1 MRLRNGRGFPTARR
15 ALGMGPGKTGGSPR
29 PNSSRAFSDNIHFW
43 NEGTLL
49 LKPAFPWELVQMG
62 NGGSPIETDA
72 GWLVL
77 RHGVGP
83 MRKYCIGAFFLD
95 RDDSA
100 KVIGRLRE
108 PLLKPNRNERRRVRP
123 HPQPPRLHGA
133 RPHPAREDA
142 GPYNHQRRRTDLR
155 DHVGAVPSSTHDG
168 FESGKRRIEIRRGI
182 PRIFAPHPAL
192 SP

>member
-1 MRLRNGRGFPTARR
+1 MRHAAAEWPRLSNSKKSPSVWGRAKREALRGRIVRVPSPTTSTSGTKA
-15 ALGMGPGKTGGSPR
+15 
-29 PNSSRAFSDNIHFW
+29 
-43 NEGTLL
+43 TLL

-95 RDDSA
+95 RDDPA

-108 PLLKPNRNERRRVRP
+108 PLLKPNRNERRRV
-123 HPQPPRLHGA
+123 
-133 RPHPAREDA
+133 
-142 GPYNHQRRRTDLR
+142 
-155 DHVGAVPSSTHDG
+155 
-168 FESGKRRIEIRRGI
+168 
-182 PRIFAPHPAL
+182 
-192 SP
+192 

>member
-1 MRLRNGRGFPTARR
+1 MRHAAAEWPRLSNSKKSPSVWGRQ
-15 ALGMGPGKTGGSPR
+15 TGGSPR
-29 PNSSRAFSDNIHFW
+29 PDSSRAFSDNIHFW

-77 RHGVGP
+77 SHGVGP

-95 RDDSA
+95 RDDPA

-133 RPHPAREDA
+133 RPHPLVKT
-142 GPYNHQRRRTDLR
+142 PVHTII
-155 DHVGAVPSSTHDG
+155 
-168 FESGKRRIEIRRGI
+168 SGGGKI
-182 PRIFAPHPAL
+182 
-192 SP
+192 